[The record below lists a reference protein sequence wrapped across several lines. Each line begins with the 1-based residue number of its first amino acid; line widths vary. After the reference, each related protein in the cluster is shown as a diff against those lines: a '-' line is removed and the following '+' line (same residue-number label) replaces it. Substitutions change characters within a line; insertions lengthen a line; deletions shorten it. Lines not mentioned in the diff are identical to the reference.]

1 MKEILLTSSVLILAL
16 LLLRL
21 LFRKTIS
28 RRVQYALWGLVL
40 LRLLIPVNL
49 PALRHNVLT
58 AAEPVQAQ
66 VVQRLERQEVFL
78 PVERAPLAQHPEAQD
93 AAPDVGAA
101 VTRPAV
107 PAASDGW
114 VVATDTTAVRYRQ
127 LTAAEILT
135 YIWYAGMAVMAVWF
149 LTANVRFAVRLR
161 RSRRPYPAA
170 GCKYPV
176 YLAEHLP
183 SPCLF
188 GLLRPA
194 VYLTPAAV
202 ESPETLRHVLA
213 HETTHARHLDPLW
226 SLLRCVCLAVYW
238 FDPLVWIAAVVSRR
252 DCELACDEGALK
264 RLGEAERIPYGRT
277 LLRLIPVARTP
288 ESPML
293 SATTMTAGKRE
304 LKDRVTRIAENRRTM
319 GVALLA
325 MVTAAALVCAL
336 TFTGAKP
343 SVRSLT
349 GEELSGYALVFNT
362 ADRWQ
367 DSAGNDCTLRPVQFL
382 TSVYDDPMKIDMY
395 HLFYNGVSLEQ
406 PISAAERQELVDTCY
421 DGYDPE
427 VDLIKITAEQADHV
441 LVRWVDLTLAETDA
455 LNMGSFAYLAN
466 YDAYYHFHGDTN
478 APGDVCFYA
487 GEQSGD
493 TVTLYYQPEQC
504 GVHLAD
510 TAGSNEEVWAKVTV
524 EPQKDGGFHILSN
537 QLCHRPDGLLGE
549 SRLLTGEELAFF
561 NTEFFNSET
570 ADENGMANANYHNQ
584 FLTCLYDSPQNLN
597 LFDLFYNGIGTWEAP
612 SRAELEQ
619 LGVLA
624 ADGSQICPTYK
635 LTAAAMDAFLLE
647 NTGLTLAQTN
657 KVDLD
662 AFDYLP
668 DYDAYYLTKGDTNY
682 RSVTFT
688 SGERRGDYIQLY
700 WKDFYYG
707 SETNECVTLLDRGDG
722 QYWFVSHLLV
732 DSDVPSAFAYPEE
745 DPWMTIPLDD
755 LTPYEPQ
762 KMPLTRHSMDCDQR
776 GAGFIIDGTDGG
788 EYSIQIYRSTDGNV
802 YAAVMQSEAV
812 GRDGISEWEA
822 DVFFTFPSNVY
833 VSNDAER
840 TDLFFFHD
848 LLGHSG
854 FTVSYSDYLS
864 GGPGRG
870 GQIGEVT
877 DYYYLDG
884 DGVPCL
890 LAHAKG
896 DTTIMDLD
904 GDGIN
909 ELCAASGASGQIFF
923 LRDGRFYE
931 ADVKSLLQDAWPE
944 LRYWESAQWDVSYRR
959 MTVSA
964 SVSMPEWA
972 TAEHR
977 DPSATAVRYVY
988 YRDGELLVYKPDAAE
1003 ATDHVVGTPDVPEA
1017 VVAAA
1022 KATVLEAYQSA
1033 RTEGYNAGA
1042 EFDDWRVEYL
1052 AEDWS
1057 QTYSGGTLVAY
1068 NMNYEYHAG
1077 KPAAITLAGGAYV
1090 DEDGWCMP
1098 DYPYCHYLFFIERDG
1113 QYTFLEE
1120 QMINDARPGSETFE
1134 AEMQRW
1140 AVELGLASVAD
1151 AAPEELLSQLYDG
1164 SGGRFL
1170 TYLSAMSETDRQTVC
1185 RKLDTILQGGTAEQQ
1200 SLYLDAVQTMAWCS
1214 HSFNDAQREAYDY
1227 FLEHSARSSQA
1238 AYRAQ
1243 AVMDALTGGGAV
1255 QMRLEPA
1262 DGVRGGDY
1270 TVGVSDGSGA
1280 VRAQGFSGSFYWA
1293 TASDSD
1299 PSGSSIT
1306 LQSPDG
1312 RCTITA
1318 WENSSIV
1325 RCEEPGETAWLMAAS
1340 TSSAPYDGNTV
1351 FTYLRKW
1358 YDEAEFNALVDRLIV
1373 PADGR
1378 NREELAQSW
1387 LDAVGDVTIH
1397 QVTPGSKYE
1406 NSFVQNRVTVESA
1419 EPAAG
1424 LYDPELLAGQHFT
1437 FTNER
1442 IFVPGN
1448 YRSKEQQTVNSSAR
1462 AYHGEYGP
1470 MPGGGAFLDTR
1481 SGLLYQTADGWK
1493 GTFAP

>member
-28 RRVQYALWGLVL
+28 RRVQYALWGLVA
-40 LRLLIPVNL
+40 LRLLAPVSL
-49 PALRHNVLT
+49 PAMEHNVLT
-58 AAEPVQAQ
+58 AAEPVTARITAPALYVTPYRETIVSAPPGVFQTPAPYQAFRVDTATEDSTVTFTDGKNVTHSIEYKNQ
-66 VVQRLERQEVFL
+66 IPLT
-78 PVERAPLAQHPEAQD
+78 PVLK
-93 AAPDVGAA
+93 A
-101 VTRPAV
+101 V
-107 PAASDGW
+107 W
-114 VVATDTTAVRYRQ
+114 H
-127 LTAAEILT
+127 
-135 YIWYAGMAVMAVWF
+135 AGMYAMAAWF
-149 LTANVRFAVRLR
+149 LLANLRFMLRLR
-161 RSRRPYPAA
+161 RSRKPYPVEN
-170 GCKYPV
+170 CPYPV
-176 YLAEHLP
+176 YLTAELP

-188 GLLRPA
+188 GLFHPA

-202 ESPETLRHVLA
+202 ESPETLRHVLI

-238 FDPLVWIAAVVSRR
+238 FDPLVWIAAIVSRR
-252 DCELACDEGALK
+252 DCELACDEGAL
-264 RLGEAERIPYGRT
+264 RQLGESERIPYGQT
-277 LLRLIPVARTP
+277 LLRLIPVAGRS

-304 LKDRVTRIAENRRTM
+304 LKDRVTRIAENRRTV

-325 MVTAAALVCAL
+325 VVTAAALVCAL
-336 TFTGAKP
+336 TFTGAKKGSQP
-343 SVRSLT
+343 LT
-349 GEELSGYALVFNT
+349 QEELAGYMLDFNT
-362 ADRWQ
+362 ADSWT
-367 DSAGNDCTLRPVQFL
+367 DSQGNGCAFRPVQLL
-382 TSVYDDPMKIDMY
+382 TSVYDQPRSIDMY
-395 HLFYNGVSLEQ
+395 QLFYNGVSPEQ
-406 PISAAERQELVDTCY
+406 AVSDAERQEVTDTY
-421 DGYDPE
+421 YSGSDPE
-427 VDLIKITAEQADHV
+427 VDLIRITAEQADTV
-441 LVRWVDLTLAETDA
+441 LTRWTGLTLAETDA
-455 LNMGSFAYLAN
+455 LNMGSFSYLSD

-478 APGDVCFYA
+478 APGSVCFYA
-487 GEQSGD
+487 GERSGD

-504 GVHLAD
+504 GAQLVD
-510 TAGSNEEVWAKVTV
+510 TAGSGEEVWAKVTV
-524 EPQKDGGFHILSN
+524 VPQPGGGFQLRSN
-537 QLCHRPDGLLGE
+537 QLCARPDALLS

-561 NTEFFNSET
+561 NTQFFNSQTTNEFGGVQHT
-570 ADENGMANANYHNQ
+570 LHNQ
-584 FLTCLYDSPQNLN
+584 FLTCLYAGPQDIN
-597 LFDLFYNGIGTWEAP
+597 LFDLFYNGVGTWEAP
-612 SRAELEQ
+612 SQAELEQ

-624 ADGSQICPTYK
+624 EDGSQICPTYK
-635 LTAAAMDAFLLE
+635 LTTAAMDAFLLE

-688 SGERRGDYIQLY
+688 GGERKGSYIRLY

-707 SETNECVTLLDRGDG
+707 GETNECVTLLDRGDG

-732 DSDVPSAFAYPEE
+732 DSVTPSAFAYPEE

-762 KMPLTRHSMDCDQR
+762 KMSLTRHSDDCAER
-776 GAGFIIDGTDGG
+776 GGGFSVDGSGG
-788 EYSIQIYRSTDGNV
+788 ERYSLRVYRSTDGAI
-802 YAAVMQSEAV
+802 YAAIMRAEAV
-812 GRDGISEWEA
+812 SSQQGITQWEA
-822 DVFFTFPSNVY
+822 DVFFTAPALDVQELDDT
-833 VSNDAER
+833 VR
-840 TDLFFFHD
+840 LFFFHN

-854 FTVSYSDYLS
+854 FTVSYSDYLT

-870 GQIGEVT
+870 GYIGTVT
-877 DYYYLDG
+877 DYYYLDNSG
-884 DGVPCL
+884 TPYL
-890 LAHAKG
+890 LARAKG
-896 DTTIMDLD
+896 DCEAIDLD
-904 GDGIN
+904 GDGEN

-923 LRDGRFYE
+923 QRDSRFYE

-964 SVSMPEWA
+964 SAGMPEWA
-972 TAEHR
+972 DAEHR

-1077 KPAAITLAGGAYV
+1077 KPAAIMLAGGAYV

-1098 DYPYCHYLFFIERDG
+1098 DYPYCHYLLFAEKDG
-1113 QYTFLEE
+1113 QYTFLKE
-1120 QMINDARPGSETFE
+1120 QMINDGGPGTPFFE
-1134 AEMQRW
+1134 AEMLW
-1140 AVELGLASVAD
+1140 LAADAGLTSLTD

-1185 RKLDTILQGGTAEQQ
+1185 QKLDVILQEGTAEQQ

-1214 HSFNDAQREAYDY
+1214 HSFDGAQREAYDY

-1238 AYRAQ
+1238 AQQAQ
-1243 AVMDALTGGGAV
+1243 QIMDALVSEGTIT
-1255 QMRLEPA
+1255 LEYWENGSVNTRALDPTQ
-1262 DGVRGGDY
+1262 GV
-1270 TVGVSDGSGA
+1270 TPL
-1280 VRAQGFSGSFYWA
+1280 RAAAF
-1293 TASDSD
+1293 SDSFFWAEAAPIED
-1299 PSGSSIT
+1299 GALPEPKLTLSSRNGDIT
-1306 LQSPDG
+1306 VTVWGPCPQVYCVYQDRTYAFLAAGTATGFDG
-1312 RCTITA
+1312 DR
-1318 WENSSIV
+1318 
-1325 RCEEPGETAWLMAAS
+1325 P
-1340 TSSAPYDGNTV
+1340 

-1358 YDEAEFNALVDRLIV
+1358 YDDAK
-1373 PADGR
+1373 
-1378 NREELAQSW
+1378 AQ
-1387 LDAVGDVTIH
+1387 
-1397 QVTPGSKYE
+1397 
-1406 NSFVQNRVTVESA
+1406 
-1419 EPAAG
+1419 
-1424 LYDPELLAGQHFT
+1424 
-1437 FTNER
+1437 
-1442 IFVPGN
+1442 
-1448 YRSKEQQTVNSSAR
+1448 
-1462 AYHGEYGP
+1462 
-1470 MPGGGAFLDTR
+1470 
-1481 SGLLYQTADGWK
+1481 
-1493 GTFAP
+1493 

>member
-28 RRVQYALWGLVL
+28 RQVQYALWGLVA
-40 LRLLIPVNL
+40 LRLLVPVSL
-49 PALRHNVLT
+49 PAMEHNVLT
-58 AAEPVQAQ
+58 AAEPVTARITAPALY
-66 VVQRLERQEVFL
+66 VTPYRETIVSAPPGVFQTPAPYQSFRVDTATEDSTVTFTDGKNVTHSIEYKSQIPL
-78 PVERAPLAQHPEAQD
+78 TPVLK
-93 AAPDVGAA
+93 A
-101 VTRPAV
+101 V
-107 PAASDGW
+107 W
-114 VVATDTTAVRYRQ
+114 H
-127 LTAAEILT
+127 
-135 YIWYAGMAVMAVWF
+135 AGMYVMAAWF
-149 LTANVRFAVRLR
+149 LLANLRFMLRLR
-161 RSRRPYPAA
+161 RSRRPYPVEN
-170 GCKYPV
+170 CPYPV
-176 YLAEHLP
+176 YLTAELP

-188 GLLRPA
+188 GLFHPA

-202 ESPETLRHVLA
+202 ESPETLRHVLI

-238 FDPLVWIAAVVSRR
+238 FDPLVWIAAIVSRR
-252 DCELACDEGALK
+252 DCELACDEGAL
-264 RLGEAERIPYGRT
+264 RQLGESERIPYGQT
-277 LLRLIPVARTP
+277 LLRLIPVAGRP

-304 LKDRVTRIAENRRTM
+304 LKDRVTRIAENRRTV

-325 MVTAAALVCAL
+325 VMTAAALVCAL

-349 GEELSGYALVFNT
+349 GEELSEYALAFNT

-395 HLFYNGVSLEQ
+395 HLFYNGVSPEQ

-441 LVRWVDLTLAETDA
+441 LVRWVDLPLAETDA
-455 LNMGSFAYLAN
+455 LSMGSFAYLAN

-478 APGDVCFYA
+478 ALGDVCFYA
-487 GEQSGD
+487 GERSGD
-493 TVTLYYQPEQC
+493 TMTLYYQPEQC
-504 GVHLAD
+504 GVQLMD
-510 TAGSNEEVWAKVTV
+510 TAGSGEEVWAKVTV
-524 EPQKDGGFHILSN
+524 APQSGGGFKILSN
-537 QLCHRPDGLLGE
+537 QLCARPDALLS
-549 SRLLTGEELAFF
+549 SRPLTGEELAFF
-561 NTEFFNSET
+561 NTQFFNSQTTNESGGVQHT
-570 ADENGMANANYHNQ
+570 LHNQ
-584 FLTCLYDSPQNLN
+584 FLTCLYAGPQDIN
-597 LFDLFYNGIGTWEAP
+597 LFDLFYNGAGTWDAP
-612 SRAELEQ
+612 SQAELEQ

-624 ADGSQICPTYK
+624 VDGSQICPTYK
-635 LTAAAMDAFLLE
+635 LTTAAMDAFLLE

-688 SGERRGDYIQLY
+688 SGEREGSYIRLY

-707 SETNECVTLLDRGDG
+707 GETNECVILLDRGDG

-732 DSDVPSAFAYPEE
+732 DGDIPSAFAYPEE
-745 DPWMTIPLDD
+745 EPWLTIPLDG
-755 LTPYEPQ
+755 LRAYEPQ
-762 KMPLTRHSMDCDQR
+762 KMALARHSDDCAQR
-776 GAGFIIDGTDGG
+776 GAVFIIDSDDGNDAH
-788 EYSIQIYRSTDGNV
+788 SVRIYRSTDGNV
-802 YAAVMQSEAV
+802 YAAVMQAEAA
-812 GRDGISEWEA
+812 GRNGMAEWEA
-822 DVFFTFPSNVY
+822 DVFFTVPALDGW
-833 VSNDAER
+833 NDVNDVR
-840 TDLFFFHD
+840 LFFFHD

-854 FTVSYSDYLS
+854 FTVSYSDYLT

-870 GQIGEVT
+870 GYIDTVT
-877 DYYYLDG
+877 DYYYLDNSG
-884 DGVPCL
+884 TPYL

-896 DTTIMDLD
+896 DAQLIDLN
-904 GDGIN
+904 GDGAL
-909 ELCAASGASGQIFF
+909 ELCTASGASGQIFF
-923 LRDGRFYE
+923 LRDGRYYE
-931 ADVKSLLQDAWPE
+931 ADVKALLQDAWPE
-944 LRYWESAQWDVSYRR
+944 MNYWDHASWDLNYRR
-959 MTVSA
+959 LTVRGF
-964 SVSMPEWA
+964 VSMPAWA
-972 TAEHR
+972 T
-977 DPSATAVRYVY
+977 PV
-988 YRDGELLVYKPDAAE
+988 L
-1003 ATDHVVGTPDVPEA
+1003 
-1017 VVAAA
+1017 AAA
-1022 KATVLEAYQSA
+1022 KATVQKAYQDYKNG
-1033 RTEGYNAGA
+1033 GYDSGA
-1042 EFDDWRVEYL
+1042 DLDDWRVEYV
-1052 AEDWS
+1052 AEDW
-1057 QTYSGGTLVAY
+1057 YRAY
-1068 NMNYEYHAG
+1068 PTGALIAYDLNYEYHAQ
-1077 KPAAITLAGGAYV
+1077 KPANVMLAGGAYV
-1090 DEDGWCMP
+1090 DEDGWLMP
-1098 DYPYCHYLFFIERDG
+1098 DYPYCHYLFFIERNG

-1120 QMINDARPGSETFE
+1120 QMINDAGPGSEIFE

-1140 AVELGLASVAD
+1140 AVELGLASVSD
-1151 AAPEELLSQLYDG
+1151 AAPEELLFQLYDG
-1164 SGGRFL
+1164 KGGSFL
-1170 TYLSAMSETDRQTVC
+1170 TQLSTMSETDRQTVC
-1185 RKLDTILQGGTAEQQ
+1185 QKLDVILQEGTAEQQ

-1214 HSFNDAQREAYDY
+1214 HSFDGAQWEAYDY

-1351 FTYLRKW
+1351 FTYLR
-1358 YDEAEFNALVDRLIV
+1358 
-1373 PADGR
+1373 
-1378 NREELAQSW
+1378 
-1387 LDAVGDVTIH
+1387 
-1397 QVTPGSKYE
+1397 
-1406 NSFVQNRVTVESA
+1406 
-1419 EPAAG
+1419 
-1424 LYDPELLAGQHFT
+1424 
-1437 FTNER
+1437 
-1442 IFVPGN
+1442 
-1448 YRSKEQQTVNSSAR
+1448 
-1462 AYHGEYGP
+1462 
-1470 MPGGGAFLDTR
+1470 
-1481 SGLLYQTADGWK
+1481 
-1493 GTFAP
+1493 